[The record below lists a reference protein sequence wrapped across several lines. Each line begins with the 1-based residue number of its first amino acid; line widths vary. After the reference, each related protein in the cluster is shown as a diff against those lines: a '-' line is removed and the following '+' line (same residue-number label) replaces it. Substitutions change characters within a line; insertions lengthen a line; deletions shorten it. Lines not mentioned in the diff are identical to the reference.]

1 DRHSVIVP
9 SHTTQSE
16 LSGLFP
22 NSVYIVEIHAS
33 VDSSEGEL
41 HGEKGII
48 FIRTLNATTSKI
60 VREPPI
66 DETGFDLAVPTTSAE
81 DEEDNSDNNVDVQ
94 TPFFDGELQTTVN
107 WINSRACSPEKKT
120 FIVTVKRGTCR
131 EYQLNQHSDKP
142 VQEIRVE
149 ECSATISGLTFDCD
163 YSLEIFDSGE
173 KKVS

>member
-48 FIRTLNATTSKI
+48 FVRTLNATTSDI
-60 VREPPI
+60 VKEAPI
-66 DETGFDLAVPTTSAE
+66 DETGFDLAVPTASDE
-81 DEEDNSDNNVDVQ
+81 DDDASYDNNIDIQ
-94 TPFFDGELQTTVN
+94 TPFFDGELQV
-107 WINSRACSPEKKT
+107 
-120 FIVTVKRGTCR
+120 
-131 EYQLNQHSDKP
+131 
-142 VQEIRVE
+142 
-149 ECSATISGLTFDCD
+149 D
-163 YSLEIFDSGE
+163 YRCE
-173 KKVS
+173 